1 MAVEVLPTLRD
12 PSVTDLVSA
21 ARNGDKEAW
30 DRLVVRYAPLVW
42 SVCLRYRLGRA
53 QADDV
58 SQSVWLRLVEQLDR
72 LREPAAL
79 PGWLVTT
86 TQRECLRAQ
95 NAARRELPLGPVLD
109 EDMPDQ
115 QTPTADRELLEA
127 ERRVALREAFT
138 HLPPDC
144 QQLIS
149 FLVQDPPVPY
159 KEISARLGI
168 PVGSIGP
175 TRRRCLDKLRRYP
188 AVAALINPEAGRV
201 GAH

>member
-1 MAVEVLPTLRD
+1 MVTETLPTRRD
-12 PSVTDLVSA
+12 PPVTDLVMG
-21 ARNGDKEAW
+21 ARNGDKDAW
-30 DRLVVRYAPLVW
+30 DRLVERYSPLVW
-42 SVCLRYRLGRA
+42 SVCHRYHLGQA
-53 QADDV
+53 QASDV

-95 NAARRELPLGPVLD
+95 NAAHRELALGPVLE
-109 EDMPDQ
+109 EDITDQ
-115 QTPTADRELLEA
+115 HTPTADHELLEA

-149 FLVQDPPVPY
+149 FLIQDPPVPY
-159 KEISARLGI
+159 KEISVRLGI

-175 TRRRCLDKLRRYP
+175 TRRRCLNKLRRYP
-188 AVAALINPEAGRV
+188 AVAAMINPEAGRV
-201 GAH
+201 DAH